1 MATPRL
7 GIFALVTF
15 LILLTRTY
23 SHRPIILRFQKVNK
37 ILW

>member
-1 MATPRL
+1 MAAPWL

-23 SHRPIILRFQKVNK
+23 SHI
-37 ILW
+37 